1 MKITIIGPAFPYRG
15 GIATFSERLAQQ
27 LQSEG
32 HEVKIHTFSLQYPN
46 FLFPGKSQYSN
57 ETPVYNLNIERS
69 IHSMNPMNWIVTG
82 KKIRKE
88 KPDLVIVKYWLPF
101 MGPCLGTI
109 LRFIKKDSQIKTI
122 GFIHNMIPHEK
133 RPGDTVFSKYFIK
146 PVDAFLSMSK
156 SVLEDIQLFDKHKP
170 KKLTTHPIYDNFGEI
185 TNRETALEKLN
196 LDNTFKY
203 ILFFGLIR
211 DYKGLDLLIEAF
223 ANPSIDKSKIK
234 LIIAGEYYSNKE
246 VYQNLISKYNLE
258 DHIIQV
264 DRFIPNSEVA
274 DYFNASDLVA
284 QPYKSATQSGVTQI
298 AYHFNKPMLITKV
311 GGLEEICPD
320 GKVGYVVQPNPAEIA
335 EGINKFFNDTNLEE
349 MTANLISEKQKYS
362 WSALTEKV
370 YALYTILNKQ

>member
-32 HEVKIHTFSLQYPN
+32 HEVKIHTFRVQYPN
-46 FLFPGKSQYSN
+46 FLFPGKSQYS
-57 ETPVYNLNIERS
+57 EEAPAYDLNIERS
-69 IHSMNPMNWIVTG
+69 VHSMNPFNWIATG

-88 KPDLVIVKYWLPF
+88 KPDLVIVKYWLPL

-109 LRFIKKDSQIKTI
+109 LRFVKKDPEIKII

-133 RPGDTVFSKYFIK
+133 RPGDNLFSKYFVK
-146 PVDAFLSMSK
+146 PIDAFISMSK
-156 SVLEDIQLFDKHKP
+156 SVLDDIREFDTGKP
-170 KKLTTHPIYDNFGEI
+170 KKLTAHPIYDNFGEI
-185 TNRETALEKLN
+185 VSREEALAKLK
-196 LDNTFKY
+196 LDNKFRY

-211 DYKGLDLLIEAF
+211 DYKGLDLLIEAY
-223 ANPSIDKSKIK
+223 ANEHIDKSRIK

-246 VYQNLISKYNLE
+246 LYQNLIAQHRLE
-258 DHIIQV
+258 EHIIQV

-274 DYFNASDLVA
+274 DYFNACDLVA

-298 AYHFNKPMLITKV
+298 AYHFNKPMLITRV

-320 GKVGYVVQPNPAEIA
+320 GKVGYVVAPDAEEIA
-335 EGINKFFNDTNLEE
+335 KGIHRFFNNTNQEE
-349 MTANLISEKQKYS
+349 MVSNLITEKQKYS
-362 WSALTEKV
+362 WSALTEKI
-370 YALYTILNKQ
+370 YALTGLLQKQ